1 MMTQNDKVLRHL
13 QEKGPLTPLQALDL
27 YRVFRL
33 AARVADLRRRGYT
46 VTTIMKNATCKRSG
60 RVKRYA
66 VYHLE
71 E

>member
-1 MMTQNDKVLRHL
+1 MTQNDEVLKHL

-33 AARVADLRRRGYT
+33 AARVDDLRRRGYGIAT
-46 VTTIMKNATCKRSG
+46 EMKRAVDKRTG

-71 E
+71 DL